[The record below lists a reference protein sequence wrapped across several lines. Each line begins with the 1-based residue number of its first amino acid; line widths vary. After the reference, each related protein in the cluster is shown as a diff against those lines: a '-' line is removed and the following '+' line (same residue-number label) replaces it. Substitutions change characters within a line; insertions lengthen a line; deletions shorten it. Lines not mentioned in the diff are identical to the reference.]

1 MALLEKI
8 RVKFGIVISVIIA
21 LALLSFII
29 DPGTLE
35 SALNSMSS
43 KYDVGKID
51 GKRISYN
58 EFQSEVDKYTTI
70 NELMTGSSA
79 QTEQM
84 QQQIRDAAWQELVDK
99 YMFIDNAM
107 AAGIHVGEAELVDLV
122 SGESLSPVMAQNPVF
137 FDESGNFSL
146 DMLNAFIA
154 NVNQDQTGQLRLYW
168 NYLQNS
174 INTQQYYQ
182 KYSALFNAGNY
193 ENALQL
199 ADDLDFN
206 NTTADVDY
214 CYVSYP
220 IGTDSTI
227 VVSDSEIK
235 DYYNSHKKFFK
246 QTANR
251 EIEYVVFEVV
261 PSEADVLAT
270 SDEMDAAYEEF
281 QTTDNMRAFLLR
293 NSEESLSEYWYK
305 NGDLNTLNSELNEY
319 IFNRKED
326 VTPVIKSGNTFLAAR
341 VMDSKMLP
349 DSVFVKHIL
358 LQGDDAAHVADSL
371 VGVISRGG
379 NFSNL
384 AAAYSADQSS
394 AADGELGSIGWMT
407 QTYMIPG
414 FESVIEARV
423 GRPFVLETQYGTHVV
438 LVTERTEPVLKKQVA
453 ILEKTALASRDTF
466 NEYYAQANTFATLA
480 GGSYEGYLRAVDSTK
495 VYSHP
500 VTITEATSNYGAID
514 NAKEVTRWAFDAK
527 EGKASEIITVN
538 NNYFFIATVT
548 KINKE
553 GYAPVEDA
561 ASLIEQRLYALKI
574 QDKVLS
580 DVKSKISGISSIE
593 DAAKVLGVEVDRS
606 EAVSLGS
613 TTVDPA
619 LLGAVSAA
627 PEGTLFGPVPGT
639 MGVYVVNVSNR
650 ETGSFYTE
658 TDARNLAAQKSQYMS
673 QLILSV
679 MSEYD
684 DVVDNRARFF

>member
-43 KYDVGKID
+43 KYDVGKIA

-438 LVTERTEPVLKKQVA
+438 LVTERTEPILKKQVA

>member
-43 KYDVGKID
+43 KYDVGKIA

-438 LVTERTEPVLKKQVA
+438 LVTERTEPMLKKQVA

>member
-43 KYDVGKID
+43 KYDVGKIA

-384 AAAYSADQSS
+384 AAAYSSDQSS

-438 LVTERTEPVLKKQVA
+438 LVTERTEPVLKKQIA

>member
-43 KYDVGKID
+43 KYDVGKIA

-70 NELMTGSSA
+70 NELMTGSSS

>member
-43 KYDVGKID
+43 KYDVGKIA

-305 NGDLNTLNSELNEY
+305 NGDLNTLNGELNEY

-438 LVTERTEPVLKKQVA
+438 LVTERTEPMLKKQVA

-561 ASLIEQRLYALKI
+561 ASLIGQRLYALKI

>member
-43 KYDVGKID
+43 KYDVGKIA

>member
-43 KYDVGKID
+43 KYDIGKIA

-235 DYYNSHKKFFK
+235 DYYNNHKKFFK

-580 DVKSKISGISSIE
+580 DVKIKISGISSIE

>member
-43 KYDVGKID
+43 KYDVGKIA

-137 FDESGNFSL
+137 LDESGNFSL

-220 IGTDSTI
+220 LGTDSTI
-227 VVSDSEIK
+227 VVSNSEIK

-281 QTTDNMRAFLLR
+281 QTTDNMKAFLLR

-438 LVTERTEPVLKKQVA
+438 LVTERTEPILKKQVA

-480 GGSYEGYLRAVDSTK
+480 DGSYEGYLRAVDSTK

-561 ASLIEQRLYALKI
+561 ASLIEQRLYALKL

-580 DVKSKISGISSIE
+580 DVKSKINGISSIE

>member
-43 KYDVGKID
+43 KYDVGKIA

-79 QTEQM
+79 QTEQI

>member
-43 KYDVGKID
+43 KYDVGKIA

-137 FDESGNFSL
+137 LDESGNFSL

>member
-43 KYDVGKID
+43 KYDVGKIA

-220 IGTDSTI
+220 LGTDSTI
-227 VVSDSEIK
+227 VVSNSEIK

-281 QTTDNMRAFLLR
+281 QTTDNMKAFLLR

-319 IFNRKED
+319 IFDRKED

-384 AAAYSADQSS
+384 AASYSADQSS

-438 LVTERTEPVLKKQVA
+438 LVTERTEPMLKKQVA

>member
-43 KYDVGKID
+43 KYDVGKIA

-281 QTTDNMRAFLLR
+281 QTTDNMRAFLHM

-414 FESVIEARV
+414 FESVIEARA

>member
-43 KYDVGKID
+43 KYDVGKIA

-58 EFQSEVDKYTTI
+58 EFQSEVDKHTTI

>member
-43 KYDVGKID
+43 KYDVGKIA

-220 IGTDSTI
+220 LGTDSTI

-358 LQGDDAAHVADSL
+358 LQGDDAAHLADSL

>member
-43 KYDVGKID
+43 KYDVGKIA

-438 LVTERTEPVLKKQVA
+438 LVTERTEPILKKQVA

-466 NEYYAQANTFATLA
+466 NEYYAQANTFATIA

>member
-43 KYDVGKID
+43 KYDVGKIA

-146 DMLNAFIA
+146 DMLNSFIA

>member
-43 KYDVGKID
+43 KYDVGKIA

-414 FESVIEARV
+414 FESVIEARE

>member
-43 KYDVGKID
+43 KYDVGKIA

-220 IGTDSTI
+220 LGTDSTI

>member
-43 KYDVGKID
+43 KYDVGKIA

-305 NGDLNTLNSELNEY
+305 NGDLNTLNGELNEY

-341 VMDSKMLP
+341 VMDSKMFP

>member
-43 KYDVGKID
+43 KYDVGKIA

-319 IFNRKED
+319 IFDRNED

-593 DAAKVLGVEVDRS
+593 DAAKVLGVEVDKS

>member
-43 KYDVGKID
+43 KYDVGKIA

-371 VGVISRGG
+371 VGVIGRGG

>member
-43 KYDVGKID
+43 KYDVGKIA

-319 IFNRKED
+319 IFNRNED

-580 DVKSKISGISSIE
+580 EVKSKISGISSIE

>member
-43 KYDVGKID
+43 KYDVGKIA

-319 IFNRKED
+319 IFNRNED

-639 MGVYVVNVSNR
+639 MGVYVVNVSNK

>member
-43 KYDVGKID
+43 KYDVGKIA

-146 DMLNAFIA
+146 DMLNAFLA

>member
-43 KYDVGKID
+43 KYDVGKIA

-319 IFNRKED
+319 IFNRNED

-438 LVTERTEPVLKKQVA
+438 LVTERTEPMLKKQVA

>member
-43 KYDVGKID
+43 KYDVGKIA

-235 DYYNSHKKFFK
+235 EYYNSHKKFFK

-371 VGVISRGG
+371 VGVISRGE

>member
-1 MALLEKI
+1 
-8 RVKFGIVISVIIA
+8 
-21 LALLSFII
+21 
-29 DPGTLE
+29 
-35 SALNSMSS
+35 
-43 KYDVGKID
+43 
-51 GKRISYN
+51 
-58 EFQSEVDKYTTI
+58 
-70 NELMTGSSA
+70 
-79 QTEQM
+79 
-84 QQQIRDAAWQELVDK
+84 
-99 YMFIDNAM
+99 
-107 AAGIHVGEAELVDLV
+107 
-122 SGESLSPVMAQNPVF
+122 
-137 FDESGNFSL
+137 
-146 DMLNAFIA
+146 
-154 NVNQDQTGQLRLYW
+154 
-168 NYLQNS
+168 
-174 INTQQYYQ
+174 
-182 KYSALFNAGNY
+182 
-193 ENALQL
+193 
-199 ADDLDFN
+199 
-206 NTTADVDY
+206 
-214 CYVSYP
+214 
-220 IGTDSTI
+220 
-227 VVSDSEIK
+227 
-235 DYYNSHKKFFK
+235 
-246 QTANR
+246 
-251 EIEYVVFEVV
+251 
-261 PSEADVLAT
+261 
-270 SDEMDAAYEEF
+270 
-281 QTTDNMRAFLLR
+281 
-293 NSEESLSEYWYK
+293 
-305 NGDLNTLNSELNEY
+305 
-319 IFNRKED
+319 
-326 VTPVIKSGNTFLAAR
+326 
-341 VMDSKMLP
+341 
-349 DSVFVKHIL
+349 
-358 LQGDDAAHVADSL
+358 
-371 VGVISRGG
+371 
-379 NFSNL
+379 
-384 AAAYSADQSS
+384 
-394 AADGELGSIGWMT
+394 MT

-593 DAAKVLGVEVDRS
+593 DAAKVLGVEVDKS

>member
-43 KYDVGKID
+43 KYDVGKIA

-371 VGVISRGG
+371 VGVIGRGG

-627 PEGTLFGPVPGT
+627 PEETLFGPVPGT

>member
-43 KYDVGKID
+43 KYDVGKIA

-293 NSEESLSEYWYK
+293 NSDESLSEYWYK

>member
-43 KYDVGKID
+43 KYDVGKIA

-319 IFNRKED
+319 IFNRNED

>member
-43 KYDVGKID
+43 KYDVGKIA

-561 ASLIEQRLYALKI
+561 SSLIEQRLYALKI

>member
-43 KYDVGKID
+43 KYDVGKIA

-319 IFNRKED
+319 IFNRNED

-466 NEYYAQANTFATLA
+466 NEYYAQANTFATIA